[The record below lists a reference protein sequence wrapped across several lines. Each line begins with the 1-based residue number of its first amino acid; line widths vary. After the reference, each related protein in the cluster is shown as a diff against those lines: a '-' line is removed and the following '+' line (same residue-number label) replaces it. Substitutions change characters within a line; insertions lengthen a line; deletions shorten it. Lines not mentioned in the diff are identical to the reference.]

1 MGDFLVI
8 SVGYARGYD
17 VTDRAPLKNQRQKKL
32 NRLRKKAAELKDS
45 RSAPADAGRQIKR
58 TTSLL
63 NATHESTA
71 GRTEKS
77 LQQDTS
83 KFEAIFSAIAD
94 AAVFINM
101 KGHIVL
107 TNPAF
112 TRMFG
117 YSLIEVKGKTT
128 RRLYAAAADYAE
140 ARKKHF
146 RPDATDDRAAFE
158 CRYRRNDGTTFIGE
172 TTGTRVIDAR
182 GRVIGFL
189 FVHRDITERT
199 HIEEA
204 LRDSEDQFRMLLNS
218 TAEAIYGL
226 DSRGRC
232 VFCNSTFLR
241 QMGYAR
247 EEDLLGKDMHELI
260 HAKRADG
267 TAYPFGECRF
277 SEGVIHN
284 EGIHVDEEVL
294 WRADGSSFYAEC
306 WAYPI
311 KKRGEIIGTVVT
323 FLDIS
328 ERKRIQDTLKASEAK
343 YRHLFSEML
352 NGFAYHKIIIDEH
365 GAPVDYV
372 FLEVNEA
379 FEKLTGLHKKEIIG
393 RRVTEVIP
401 GIRESDFD
409 WIGTY
414 GKVALSGVGV
424 KFEQFS
430 SEMNRW
436 YSVSAYSPEKGYF
449 SAVFEDITE
458 RRKMEDDIRHLAYH
472 DALTG
477 LSKRVVLMD
486 HIEFAIT
493 QAHRNKQMFAVLFLD
508 LDLFKHIND
517 AYGHETGDQLL
528 REVALRLRICVRE
541 SDTVSRIGGDEFSIL
556 LSEIRH
562 AEDAA
567 RIAEKVIS
575 CMQEPFVIG
584 GYELHTSAS
593 IGISTYPADSIR
605 PEMLLKCADIA
616 MYHAKESGRGS
627 YQFYNQL
634 MKSRTIE
641 RMVFEN
647 SLRKALDRGE
657 LLVYYQPQVDMQTR
671 RIVCV
676 EALVRWQH
684 PELGLLDPIKFIPLA
699 EDTGLIKFIGE
710 FVLKTA
716 CTQNNVWHKGGQPRL
731 CMAVNLSTHE
741 FQNPGIIELVTR
753 ILSETGHD
761 PGLLELEI
769 TESTAMRDA
778 SHTIEKLKK
787 LADMGIRFSLDDF
800 GTGYSSLSYLKKL
813 PINKLKIDKSFVS
826 GLREDKDAQAIVYA
840 VIAMAHSLNLSV
852 VAEGVETDEQMKFLD
867 SCQCDQIQGYLYS
880 KPLPADDFRK
890 FSLAH

>member
-1 MGDFLVI
+1 M
-8 SVGYARGYD
+8 AEC
-17 VTDRAPLKNQRQKKL
+17 APLKNQRQKKVTG
-32 NRLRKKAAELKDS
+32 LRKKVGELKDS
-45 RSAPADAGRQIKR
+45 GSAQTDAGRQIKGS
-58 TTSLL
+58 TSLL
-63 NATHESTA
+63 NAAYEAMA
-71 GRTEKS
+71 GRTENAL
-77 LQQDTS
+77 LQGTS
-83 KFEAIFSAIAD
+83 KFDAIFSSIAD
-94 AAVFINM
+94 AAVFINR

-107 TNPAF
+107 TNPSF

-117 YSLIEVKGKTT
+117 YSLKELKGKTT
-128 RRLYAAAADYAE
+128 RRLYAAYGDYAD
-140 ARKKHF
+140 AREKYF
-146 RPDATDDRAAFE
+146 RPDATDDRAVFE

-172 TTGTRVIDAR
+172 TMGARVSDSR
-182 GRVIGFL
+182 GRVVGFL
-189 FVHRDITERT
+189 SIYRDITERMR
-199 HIEEA
+199 IQDA
-204 LRDSEDQFRMLLNS
+204 LRDSEEQFRMLLNS

-232 VFCNSTFLR
+232 IFCNSTFLR
-241 QMGYAR
+241 QMGYAKV
-247 EEDLLGKDMHELI
+247 EDLLGKNMHELI

-267 TAYPFGECRF
+267 TAYASDECRF
-277 SEGVIHN
+277 SEGVIHG
-284 EGIHVDEEVL
+284 EAIHVDEEVL

-306 WAYPI
+306 WAYPM
-311 KKRGEIIGTVVT
+311 KKRGEIIGTIVT

-328 ERKRIQDTLKASEAK
+328 ERKRTQDTLKASEAK
-343 YRHLFSEML
+343 FRHLFSEML
-352 NGFAYHKIIIDEH
+352 NGFAFHKIIVDEH
-365 GAPVDYV
+365 GLPVDYV

-379 FEKLTGLHKKEIIG
+379 FEKLTGLRKTEIIG

-414 GKVALSGVGV
+414 GKVALSGVGI

-430 SEMNRW
+430 SELSRW

-449 SAVFEDITE
+449 CAVFEDITE

-486 HIEFAIT
+486 HIEIAIM
-493 QAHRNKQMFAVLFLD
+493 QAHRSKQMFAVLFLD
-508 LDLFKHIND
+508 LDRFKHIND

-528 REVALRLRICVRE
+528 REVALRLKGCVRE
-541 SDTVSRIGGDEFSIL
+541 TDTISRIGGDEFSIL

-562 AEDAA
+562 PEDAA

-575 CMQEPFVIG
+575 CMQEPFVIS

-605 PEMLLKCADIA
+605 PEMLLKCADVA

-627 YQFYNQL
+627 YQFYNQF
-634 MKSRTIE
+634 MKSKTIE

-657 LLVYYQPQVDMQTR
+657 LRVYYQPQVDMQTR

-684 PELGLLDPIKFIPLA
+684 PEFGLLDPIKFIPLA

-716 CTQNNVWHKGGQPRL
+716 CAQNKVWQTGGQPRV
-731 CMAVNLSTHE
+731 CMTVNLSTHE
-741 FQNPGIIELVTR
+741 FQNPGIIELITR
-753 ILSETGHD
+753 ILKETDHD

-867 SCQCDQIQGYLYS
+867 SCECDQIQGYLYS
-880 KPLPADDFRK
+880 KPLPGDDFQK
-890 FSLAH
+890 FSMTH

>member
-1 MGDFLVI
+1 
-8 SVGYARGYD
+8 
-17 VTDRAPLKNQRQKKL
+17 VTGRAPLKNQRQKKL
-32 NRLRKKAAELKDS
+32 PRLRKKIGELKDS
-45 RSAPADAGRQIKR
+45 QPVHAHAGRQIKG
-58 TTSLL
+58 TPSLL
-63 NATHESTA
+63 NAAYELTA
-71 GRTEKS
+71 GRTENAL
-77 LQQDTS
+77 LQGTS
-83 KFEAIFSAIAD
+83 KFDAIFSAIAD
-94 AAVFINM
+94 AAVFINR

-107 TNPAF
+107 TNPSF

-117 YSLIEVKGKTT
+117 YSLKELKGKTT
-128 RRLYAAAADYAE
+128 RRLYAAYADYAD
-140 ARKKHF
+140 AREKHF

-172 TTGTRVIDAR
+172 TIGTRVSDSR
-182 GRVIGFL
+182 GHVIGFL
-189 FVHRDITERT
+189 SIHRDITERT
-199 HIEEA
+199 RIQDA
-204 LRDSEDQFRMLLNS
+204 LRDSEEQFRMLLNS
-218 TAEAIYGL
+218 AAEAIYGI

-232 VFCNSTFLR
+232 IFCNSTFLR
-241 QMGYAR
+241 QMGYAKY
-247 EEDLLGKDMHELI
+247 EDLLGKNMHELI

-267 TAYPFGECRF
+267 TAYASGECRF
-277 SEGVIHN
+277 SEGIIRG
-284 EGIHVDEEVL
+284 EAIHVDEEVL

-306 WAYPI
+306 WAYPM
-311 KKRGEIIGTVVT
+311 KKRGEIIGTIVT

-328 ERKRIQDTLKASEAK
+328 ERKRTQDTLKASEAK
-343 YRHLFSEML
+343 FRHLFSEML
-352 NGFAYHKIIIDEH
+352 NGFAFHEIIVDEH
-365 GAPVDYV
+365 GLPVDYV

-379 FEKLTGLHKKEIIG
+379 FEKLTGLRKTEIIG

-401 GIRESDFD
+401 GIREADFD

-414 GKVALSGVGV
+414 GKVALSGVGI
-424 KFEQFS
+424 KFDQFS
-430 SEMNRW
+430 SELNRW

-449 SAVFEDITE
+449 CTVFEDITE

-486 HIEFAIT
+486 HIEIAIM
-493 QAHRNKQMFAVLFLD
+493 QAHRSKQMFAVLFID
-508 LDLFKHIND
+508 LDRFKHIND

-528 REVALRLRICVRE
+528 REVALRLKSCVRE
-541 SDTVSRIGGDEFSIL
+541 TDTISRIGGDEFSIL

-562 AEDAA
+562 PEDAA

-575 CMQEPFVIG
+575 CMQEPFVIS

-605 PEMLLKCADIA
+605 PEMLLKCADVA
-616 MYHAKESGRGS
+616 MYHVKESGRGS
-627 YQFYNQL
+627 YQFYNQF
-634 MKSRTIE
+634 MKSKTIE

-657 LLVYYQPQVDMQTR
+657 LRVYYQPQMDMQTR

-684 PELGLLDPIKFIPLA
+684 PEFGLLDPIKFIPLA

-716 CTQNNVWHKGGQPRL
+716 CAQNKVWQTEGQPRV
-731 CMAVNLSTHE
+731 CMTVNLSTHE
-741 FQNPGIIELVTR
+741 FQNPGIIELITR
-753 ILSETGHD
+753 ILRETDHD

-867 SCQCDQIQGYLYS
+867 SCECDQIQGYLYS
-880 KPLPADDFRK
+880 KPLPGDDFQK
-890 FSLAH
+890 FSMTH